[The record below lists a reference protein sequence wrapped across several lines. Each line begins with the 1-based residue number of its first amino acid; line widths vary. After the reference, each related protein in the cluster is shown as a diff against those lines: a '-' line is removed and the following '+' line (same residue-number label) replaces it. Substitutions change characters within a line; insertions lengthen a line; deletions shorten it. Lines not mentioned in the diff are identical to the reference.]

1 MNATPAF
8 IEELRLSTLD
18 LHKALMD
25 AQRVRYERGH
35 GRIKT
40 PGELLG
46 LVLEHPAFAWLRTL
60 SALIARLDEWIEAR
74 DEAGEEELRALIDAL
89 KSLIET
95 QGKDVGFNKP
105 YWEIAN
111 EVPEVLVAHVKLWRL
126 IQPPGASSAS
136 TRAADQPRG

>member
-1 MNATPAF
+1 MNLTPSF
-8 IEELRLSTLD
+8 IEDLRLSTLD

-25 AQRVRYERGH
+25 AQRVRYERDH
-35 GRIKT
+35 GRIRT
-40 PGELLG
+40 AGELLG

-74 DEAGEEELRALIDAL
+74 EEAGEEELVALVDAL
-89 KSLIET
+89 KSLIEMH
-95 QGKDVGFNKP
+95 GKDVGFNKP

-126 IQPPGASSAS
+126 IQPSGSGGSA
-136 TRAADQPRG
+136 TRPADQPRG